1 MHLSLMRLHE
11 WDGDVFSIDPC
22 MRNHERILI
31 QAIICLLP
39 VVVILYEL
47 VLCLLLLKITGLFRS
62 DWGNLTSLTH
72 LRIKACEN
80 LVYLPVVEVLIS
92 IHFASASIS
101 GGLEIFGTS
110 IHLKFKE
117 SLEVVYKKLMIQR
130 IYSSDEGTLQ
140 LLINYLL
147 VSVRIYSSD
156 EYLPAVEGSENIP
169 KTKRCTERRAAQVK
183 WQRFSHISKSQ
194 VQGDTA
200 INTHMLS
207 NLFVQRV
214 VHNAGFSFI
223 NESRLK
229 KKLMHAMCLWSRTYC
244 FGQNGSTCLLLW
256 CSLMRKSVFHQLLRE
271 ALLVENT
278 FLASQALRPVSW
290 KKDS

>member
-1 MHLSLMRLHE
+1 
-11 WDGDVFSIDPC
+11 
-22 MRNHERILI
+22 
-31 QAIICLLP
+31 
-39 VVVILYEL
+39 
-47 VLCLLLLKITGLFRS
+47 
-62 DWGNLTSLTH
+62 
-72 LRIKACEN
+72 
-80 LVYLPVVEVLIS
+80 
-92 IHFASASIS
+92 
-101 GGLEIFGTS
+101 IFGTS

-194 VQGDTA
+194 VFLSPWCSCDICVYESLVSSLRHLQGDTA

-214 VHNAGFSFI
+214 F
-223 NESRLK
+223 NEEKCFPSTSKRSTSR
-229 KKLMHAMCLWSRTYC
+229 
-244 FGQNGSTCLLLW
+244 
-256 CSLMRKSVFHQLLRE
+256 RE
-271 ALLVENT
+271 Y
-278 FLASQALRPVSW
+278 FPG
-290 KKDS
+290 